1 MEESHVL
8 LFSGGIDS
16 YVGYFYLKK
25 TLSLENLKTVY
36 FDLGA
41 PYNKRE
47 IEVVKKLIPETII
60 DESLKV
66 GDTQRGVNAFIP
78 YRNMLIAM
86 LCAKYGKHI
95 WICGLKDDKVEDK
108 NPKAFEEM
116 TKCLNFISKPEDEVK
131 IDSPFWGMTKA
142 QVVKWYMDNV
152 DSTGESLLN
161 TISCYDGNEK
171 TNYCG
176 RCPSCFRKFNALK
189 ENGINIEFY
198 NQEMLNDYI
207 KRADQYEPERRD
219 SILKLKKYKCK
230 KIYNVDIDGTLTV
243 ETAGFDYAKRTPNK
257 IMIEEVNK
265 LYDEGNRIDLYTS
278 RLGIEND
285 KEVTELWLKENNVKY
300 TTLTFGKPHYDFILD
315 DKSLRVKNPKI

>member
-1 MEESHVL
+1 MENSAVL

-25 TLSLENLKTVY
+25 TLGLKELKTVY

-95 WICGLKDDKVEDK
+95 YICGLKDDKVEDK
-108 NPKAFEEM
+108 NPRAFEEM
-116 TKCLNFISKPEDEVK
+116 TKCLNFISKPEDEIK
-131 IDSPFWGMTKA
+131 IDSPFWEMTKA
-142 QVVKWYMDNV
+142 EVVKWYMDNV
-152 DSTGESLLN
+152 DPTGRGLLD
-161 TISCYDGNEK
+161 TISCYNGNEE

-189 ENGINIEFY
+189 ENGIDIEFY
-198 NQEMLNDYI
+198 NQEMLEDYL
-207 KRADQYEPERRD
+207 KRADQYEPKRRE
-219 SILKLKKYKCK
+219 SILKLKDYKCK
-230 KIYNVDIDGTLTV
+230 NIYCVDIDGTLTL
-243 ETAGFDYAKRTPNK
+243 ESEGHDYKNRTPNK
-257 IMIEEVNK
+257 SMINAINS

-278 RLGIEND
+278 RLGIGDDREI
-285 KEVTELWLKENNVKY
+285 TEQWLKDNCVKY
-300 TTLTFGKPHYDFILD
+300 TTLVFGKRYYDFWID
-315 DKSLRVKNPKI
+315 DKSMD